1 MITCKFMKTAKHP
14 DSKKLNAVCA
24 CEVIDDATRK
34 GVELFLPLFDAVVL
48 NKLLTENISG
58 TEWKYESGGDEAV
71 TALFMMAPDDAIWGP
86 TRNTLIYLSLA
97 GERSLLD
104 LLYEVTAEDSPF
116 TTEEYALCFWAQAVL
131 DTLSNLKARGLTNEE
146 IIASQD
152 LRALFN

>member
-1 MITCKFMKTAKHP
+1 
-14 DSKKLNAVCA
+14 
-24 CEVIDDATRK
+24 
-34 GVELFLPLFDAVVL
+34 
-48 NKLLTENISG
+48 
-58 TEWKYESGGDEAV
+58 
-71 TALFMMAPDDAIWGP
+71 MMAPDDAIWGP

-104 LLYEVTAEDSPF
+104 LLTEVTAEDSPF

-146 IIASQD
+146 IIASPD